1 MMDKLT
7 EIKNLLTILIKLITP
22 GSKVSKFVAI
32 LRVTTATP
40 ELSFISK
47 IKTVSKKN
55 HNRIK

>member
-32 LRVTTATP
+32 LRVTTATR

-47 IKTVSKKN
+47 IKTESKK
-55 HNRIK
+55 KS